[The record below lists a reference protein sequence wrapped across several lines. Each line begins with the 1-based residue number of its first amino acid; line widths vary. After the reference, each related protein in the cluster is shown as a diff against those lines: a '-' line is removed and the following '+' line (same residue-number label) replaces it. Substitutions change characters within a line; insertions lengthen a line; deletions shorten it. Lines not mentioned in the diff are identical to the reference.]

1 LRIQVNGRQ
10 KPGREQA
17 AQRKAPGLDG
27 PNHQRRLSMTKFD
40 RAGASGLR
48 AWTRRTAFSLAA
60 LVASAG
66 MAGAAELN
74 VYNWGEYIN
83 PEVLKKF
90 EEETQIKVNLSTYS
104 SNEEMLAKIQ
114 GGATGYDVV
123 FPSVHMHDIMAKLD
137 LLEKTDINTYEGF
150 KNIDPAFLRA
160 KSDPKGEYCLPYA
173 WGSVGIFYN
182 RTILGKDITGW
193 KDLIETVKA
202 KGLKF
207 TLLDDMREVL
217 AVGLMLN
224 GHKINSTDPAELQ
237 QAADTIIAMKPDVA
251 AFTYDTRPMV
261 QSGDVAAGHFFVGAM
276 VDVFGNEKDLGYVI
290 PEEGATMYQEDAC
303 VLKSAP
309 NKENAIKFLQFY
321 TRPEIVALNVSQQTN
336 GTANVPARQLTLEKI
351 KNSKEINPPAE
362 TMARLQIFEDL
373 GPALRQLDRVWTKVK
388 TAQ

>member
-1 LRIQVNGRQ
+1 MT
-10 KPGREQA
+10 
-17 AQRKAPGLDG
+17 
-27 PNHQRRLSMTKFD
+27 LSD

-66 MAGAAELN
+66 IAGAAELN
-74 VYNWGEYIN
+74 IYNWGEYIN

-90 EEETQIKVNLSTYS
+90 EEETSIKVNLSTYS

-114 GGATGYDVV
+114 GGATGYDIV
-123 FPSVHMHDIMAKLD
+123 FPSVHMQDIMAKLD

-160 KSDPKGEYCLPYA
+160 KSDPDGAYCLPYA
-173 WGSVGIFYN
+173 WGSVGIMYN
-182 RTILGKDITGW
+182 RKVLGKDVTGW

-217 AVGLMLN
+217 AVGLILN

-251 AFTYDTRPMV
+251 AFTYDERPMV
-261 QSGDVAAGHFFVGAM
+261 QAGDVAAGHAFVGAM
-276 VDVFGNEKDLGYVI
+276 VDIFANEKDLGYVI
-290 PEEGATMYQEDAC
+290 PEEGATMYQEDIC

-321 TRPEIVALNVSQQTN
+321 TRPEIAALNVSQQTN
-336 GTANVPARQLTLEKI
+336 GTANVPARELTTEKI

-373 GPALRQLDRVWTKVK
+373 GPALRQVDRVWTRVK

>member
-1 LRIQVNGRQ
+1 
-10 KPGREQA
+10 
-17 AQRKAPGLDG
+17 
-27 PNHQRRLSMTKFD
+27 MTKTD
-40 RAGASGLR
+40 RAGASGFR
-48 AWTRRTAFSLAA
+48 AWTRRTALSLAA
-60 LVASAG
+60 LAATAG
-66 MAGAAELN
+66 MASAAELN

-90 EEETQIKVNLSTYS
+90 EEETKIKVNLSTYS

-114 GGATGYDVV
+114 GGATGYDIV
-123 FPSVHMHDIMAKLD
+123 FPSVHMQDIMAKLD
-137 LLEKTDINTYEGF
+137 LLEKTEINKYEGF

-160 KSDPKGEYCLPYA
+160 KSDPNGEYCLPYA

-182 RTILGKDITGW
+182 RKVLGKDVTGW

-217 AVGLMLN
+217 AVGLILN

-237 QAADTIIAMKPDVA
+237 EAADTIIAMKPYVA
-251 AFTYDTRPMV
+251 AFTYDERPMV
-261 QSGDVAAGHFFVGAM
+261 QAGDVAAGHAFVGAM

-290 PEEGATMYQEDAC
+290 PEEGATMYQEDIC

-309 NKENAIKFLQFY
+309 NKENALKFLQFY
-321 TRPEIVALNVSQQTN
+321 TQPEIVALNVSQQTN
-336 GTANVPARQLTLEKI
+336 GTANVPARQLTTEKI

-373 GPALRQLDRVWTKVK
+373 GPALRQVDRVWTRVK

>member
-1 LRIQVNGRQ
+1 
-10 KPGREQA
+10 
-17 AQRKAPGLDG
+17 
-27 PNHQRRLSMTKFD
+27 MTKFY
-40 RAGASGLR
+40 RGGPFGLGK
-48 AWTRRTAFSLAA
+48 WTRRTAFSLAA
-60 LVASAG
+60 LAATAG
-66 MAGAAELN
+66 MASAAELN
-74 VYNWGEYIN
+74 IYNWGEYIN

-114 GGATGYDVV
+114 GGATGYDIV
-123 FPSVHMHDIMAKLD
+123 FPSVHMHDIMAKLE
-137 LLEKTDINTYEGF
+137 LLEKTDINTFEGF

-182 RTILGKDITGW
+182 RTILGKDVTGW

-237 QAADTIIAMKPDVA
+237 QAAETIIAMKPYVA

-276 VDVFGNEKDLGYVI
+276 VDVFGDEKDLGYVI
-290 PEEGATMYQEDAC
+290 PEEGATMYQEDVC

-321 TRPEIVALNVSQQTN
+321 TRPEIAALNVSQQTN
-336 GTANVPARQLTLEKI
+336 GTANVPARELTPEKI

-373 GPALRQLDRVWTKVK
+373 GPALRQLDRVWTRVK

>member
-1 LRIQVNGRQ
+1 
-10 KPGREQA
+10 
-17 AQRKAPGLDG
+17 
-27 PNHQRRLSMTKFD
+27 MTKASRVV
-40 RAGASGLR
+40 RATRAKLFGSARAAAFTLSALIATTGL
-48 AWTRRTAFSLAA
+48 
-60 LVASAG
+60 G
-66 MAGAAELN
+66 HAAELN
-74 VYNWGEYIN
+74 IYNWGEYIN
-83 PEVLKKF
+83 PAVLKKF

-123 FPSVHMHDIMAKLD
+123 FPSVHMQDIMSKLD
-137 LLEKTDINTYEGF
+137 LLEKTDINAYEGF

-173 WGSVGIFYN
+173 FGTVGIVYN
-182 RTILGKDITGW
+182 RRVLGKDVIGW
-193 KDLIETVKA
+193 KDLIATVKE

-217 AVGLMLN
+217 AVGLILN
-224 GHKINSTDPAELQ
+224 GHKVNSTDPAELQ

-276 VDVFGNEKDLGYVI
+276 VDVFSNQKDLGYVI
-290 PEEGATMYQEDAC
+290 PEEGATMYQEDIC
-303 VLKSAP
+303 VLKTAP

-321 TRPEIVALNVSQQTN
+321 TRPEVAALNVSQQTN
-336 GTANVPARQLTLEKI
+336 GTANVPARQLTPDQI
-351 KNSKEINPPAE
+351 KNSKEINPTPE
-362 TMARLQIFEDL
+362 TMQRLQIFEDL
-373 GPALRQLDRVWTKVK
+373 GSGVRQLDRVWTKVK

>member
-1 LRIQVNGRQ
+1 MP
-10 KPGREQA
+10 K
-17 AQRKAPGLDG
+17 
-27 PNHQRRLSMTKFD
+27 SY
-40 RAGASGLR
+40 RAGASGLG
-48 AWTRRTAFSLAA
+48 AWTRRTALSLAA
-60 LVASAG
+60 LLAATAMAS
-66 MAGAAELN
+66 AAELN

-90 EEETQIKVNLSTYS
+90 EEETKIKVNLATYS

-114 GGATGYDVV
+114 GGATGYDIV

-137 LLEKTDINTYEGF
+137 LLEKTDINKYEGF

-160 KSDPKGEYCLPYA
+160 KSDPNGEYCLPYA
-173 WGSVGIFYN
+173 WGSVGIMYN
-182 RTILGKDITGW
+182 RKVLGKDITGW

-217 AVGLMLN
+217 AVGLILN

-251 AFTYDTRPMV
+251 AFTYDERPMV
-261 QSGDVAAGHFFVGAM
+261 QAGDVAAGHAFVGAM
-276 VDVFGNEKDLGYVI
+276 VDIFANEKDLGYVI
-290 PEEGATMYQEDAC
+290 PEEGATMYQEDIC
-303 VLKSAP
+303 VLKTAP

-336 GTANVPARQLTLEKI
+336 GTANVPARELTPEKI

-373 GPALRQLDRVWTKVK
+373 GPALRQVDRVWTRVK

>member
-1 LRIQVNGRQ
+1 
-10 KPGREQA
+10 
-17 AQRKAPGLDG
+17 
-27 PNHQRRLSMTKFD
+27 MTKSY
-40 RAGASGLR
+40 RAGASGLG
-48 AWTRRTAFSLAA
+48 AWTRRTALSLAA
-60 LVASAG
+60 LVATAG
-66 MAGAAELN
+66 MASAAELN
-74 VYNWGEYIN
+74 IYNWGEYIN
-83 PEVLKKF
+83 PEVLKAF
-90 EEETQIKVNLSTYS
+90 EAETGIKVNLDTYG

-114 GGATGYDVV
+114 AGGTTYDIV
-123 FPSVHMHDIMAKLD
+123 FPSVHMQDIMAKLD
-137 LLEKTDINTYEGF
+137 LLEKTDINKYEGF
-150 KNIDPAFLRA
+150 KNIDPSFLRA
-160 KSDPKGEYCLPYA
+160 KSDPGGEYCLPYA

-182 RTILGKDITGW
+182 RKVLGKDVTGW

-217 AVGLMLN
+217 AVGLILN

-251 AFTYDTRPMV
+251 AFTYDERPMV
-261 QSGDVAAGHFFVGAM
+261 QAGDVAAGHAFVGAM
-276 VDVFGNEKDLGYVI
+276 IDIFANEKDLGYVI
-290 PEEGATMYQEDAC
+290 PEEGATMYQEDIC
-303 VLKSAP
+303 VLKTAP

-336 GTANVPARQLTLEKI
+336 GTANVPARELTVEKI

-373 GPALRQLDRVWTKVK
+373 GPALRQVDRVWTRVK

>member
-1 LRIQVNGRQ
+1 MPKSHDAGLSGFRR
-10 KPGREQA
+10 A
-17 AQRKAPGLDG
+17 AV
-27 PNHQRRLSMTKFD
+27 
-40 RAGASGLR
+40 
-48 AWTRRTAFSLAA
+48 SLAVLMA
-60 LVASAG
+60 TTG
-66 MAGAAELN
+66 MASAAELN

-90 EEETQIKVNLSTYS
+90 EEETSIKVNLSTYS

-114 GGATGYDVV
+114 GGATGYDIV
-123 FPSVHMHDIMAKLD
+123 FPSVHMQDIMAKLD

-160 KSDPKGEYCLPYA
+160 KSDPNGEYCLPYA
-173 WGSVGIFYN
+173 WGSVGIMYN
-182 RTILGKDITGW
+182 RKVLGKDITGW

-217 AVGLMLN
+217 AVGLILN

-251 AFTYDTRPMV
+251 AFTYDERPMV
-261 QSGDVAAGHFFVGAM
+261 QAGDVAAGHAFVGAM
-276 VDVFGNEKDLGYVI
+276 VDIFANEKDLGYVI
-290 PEEGATMYQEDAC
+290 PEEGATMYQEDIC
-303 VLKSAP
+303 VLKTAP
-309 NKENAIKFLQFY
+309 NKDNAIKFLQFY

-336 GTANVPARQLTLEKI
+336 GTANVPARELTTEKI

-373 GPALRQLDRVWTKVK
+373 GPVLRQVDRVWTRVK

>member
-1 LRIQVNGRQ
+1 
-10 KPGREQA
+10 
-17 AQRKAPGLDG
+17 
-27 PNHQRRLSMTKFD
+27 MTKLSC
-40 RAGASGLR
+40 AGISGLR
-48 AWTRRTAFSLAA
+48 AWTRRSAFSLAV

-66 MAGAAELN
+66 VAGAAELN
-74 VYNWGEYIN
+74 IYNWGEYIN

-182 RTILGKDITGW
+182 RKILGKDITGW
-193 KDLIETVKA
+193 KDLIATVKE

-237 QAADTIIAMKPDVA
+237 KAADTIIEMKPYVA

-290 PEEGATMYQEDAC
+290 PEEGGTMYQEDAC

-309 NKENAIKFLQFY
+309 NKENAVKFLQFY
-321 TRPEIVALNVSQQTN
+321 TRPEIAALNVSQQTN
-336 GTANVPARQLTLEKI
+336 GTANVPARELTPEKI

-373 GPALRQLDRVWTKVK
+373 GPALRQFDRAWTRVK

>member
-1 LRIQVNGRQ
+1 
-10 KPGREQA
+10 
-17 AQRKAPGLDG
+17 
-27 PNHQRRLSMTKFD
+27 MTKTD
-40 RAGASGLR
+40 RAGASGFR
-48 AWTRRTAFSLAA
+48 AWTRRTALSLAA
-60 LVASAG
+60 LAATAG

-83 PEVLKKF
+83 PEVLKRF
-90 EEETQIKVNLSTYS
+90 EEETKIKVNLSTYS

-114 GGATGYDVV
+114 GGATGYDIV
-123 FPSVHMHDIMAKLD
+123 FPSVHMQDIMAKLD
-137 LLEKTDINTYEGF
+137 LLEKTDINKYEGF
-150 KNIDPAFLRA
+150 KNIDPSFLRA
-160 KSDPKGEYCLPYA
+160 KSDPNGEYCLPYA

-182 RTILGKDITGW
+182 RKVLGKDVTGW

-202 KGLKF
+202 KDLKF

-217 AVGLMLN
+217 AVGLILN

-237 QAADTIIAMKPDVA
+237 EAADTIIAMKPYVA
-251 AFTYDTRPMV
+251 AFTYDERPMV
-261 QSGDVAAGHFFVGAM
+261 QAGDVAAGHAFVGAM

-290 PEEGATMYQEDAC
+290 PEEGATMYQEDIC

-309 NKENAIKFLQFY
+309 NKENALKFLQFY
-321 TRPEIVALNVSQQTN
+321 TQPEIVALNVSQQTN
-336 GTANVPARQLTLEKI
+336 GTANVPARQLTPEKI

-373 GPALRQLDRVWTKVK
+373 GPALRQVDRVWTRVK